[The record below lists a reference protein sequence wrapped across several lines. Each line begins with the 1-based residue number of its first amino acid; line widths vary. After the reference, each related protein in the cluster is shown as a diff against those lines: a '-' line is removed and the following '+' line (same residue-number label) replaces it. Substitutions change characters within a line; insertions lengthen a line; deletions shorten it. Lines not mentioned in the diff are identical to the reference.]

1 LEPRNSKKVLNAQ
14 GMRRALRRMASE
26 IVERHGG
33 AEGLAM
39 VGIRT
44 AGVFLAQ
51 RLARELEQMEGS
63 SLETGIID
71 VTLYRDDL
79 KRGRRH
85 PLVQKTEIPFNVD
98 DRKIIL
104 VDDVLF
110 TGRTTRAALDA
121 LMDFGRPALVQLAVL
136 VDRGHR
142 ELPIRAD
149 YVGISVHTEREES
162 IIVHMEEMGL
172 EDEVLLVRPQSA
184 ESP

>member
-1 LEPRNSKKVLNAQ
+1 MNVKKILDAEDIKRV
-14 GMRRALRRMASE
+14 LRRMSNE
-26 IVERHGG
+26 IIEFHHG
-33 AEGLAM
+33 AKDLSM

-44 AGVFLAQ
+44 AGVYLAQ
-51 RLARELEQMEGS
+51 RLVQNIREMEGVTVE
-63 SLETGIID
+63 LGVID

-79 KRGRRH
+79 SKGRAN
-85 PLVQKTEIPFNVD
+85 PLVKKTDIPFPVD

-121 LMDFGRPALVQLAVL
+121 LMDFGRPSMVQLAVL

-149 YVGISVHTEREES
+149 YVGLTIPTDTNQSV
-162 IIVHMEEMGL
+162 IVHMREMGK
-172 EDEVLLVRPQSA
+172 EDKVILVTEERG
-184 ESP
+184 ESS